1 MMVLAWIIVLVGVAG
16 VFVLGAMFGGVVGA
30 CMSCAAGIVLISVV
44 ETAGDKRYTKK
55 HDKAVTAAQGF
66 PTKLAQEYVGELRK
80 QKIYD
85 LNSEENRAAALA
97 LVRSNGKY
105 NIPNAEQL
113 YPKMYAVGSGQESEA
128 QIPKRKGGKAV
139 EPTLCDKYNSLG
151 EVRGKRIERVIEVL
165 GKPTTDEPIGS
176 YGYTMKTWISGK
188 CTVKLTF
195 DQFGSCNDEMPIC
208 KGPSTVKPWKRPFNL
223 AGVVAMALVLVLGYA
238 VINNVAGID
247 WFAGGHGA
255 ICIASGCSEEQA
267 GPYTA
272 YCVKHSGHCLN
283 CGKYVDPDATYCMKC
298 ITGR

>member
-1 MMVLAWIIVLVGVAG
+1 MVLASIIVLVGVAC
-16 VFVLGAMFGGVVGA
+16 VFVLGAMFGGFVGA
-30 CMSCAAGIVLISVV
+30 CMSCAAGILLIAEV
-44 ETAGDKRYTKK
+44 ENAGDKRYTKK
-55 HDKAVTAAQGF
+55 YDKEVTAAQGF
-66 PTKLAQEYVGELRK
+66 PTKLAQEYVVELRK

-113 YPKMYAVGSGQESEA
+113 YPKMYAVGSGQEPEA

-151 EVRGKRIERVIEVL
+151 EVGGKRIERVIEVL
-165 GKPTTDEPIGS
+165 GEPTESTPMSSGGS
-176 YGYTMKTWISGK
+176 MKTWISGK
-188 CTVKLTF
+188 CEVILSF
-195 DQFGSCNDEMPIC
+195 DKFGSCSSAIPIC
-208 KGPSTVKPWKRPFNL
+208 KGPSTVKPRKKPINL
-223 AGVVAMALVLVLGYA
+223 AAVVAMALVLVLSFG

-255 ICIASGCSEEQA
+255 ICRASNCSEEQA

-283 CGKYVDPDATYCMKC
+283 CGKYVDPDAAFCIEC